1 MSRHPSLALI
11 LAALFQ
17 GCSATSESVIE
28 DAADALGGAEAIA
41 AANTLV
47 LEGTGQTYRLHQQL
61 SPDADLPVYE
71 LHEYRREVDL
81 QNKRWRVDQVRTGHF
96 ISSSPVNRQPLS
108 QAVDGGVAY
117 DVRVDGSAARLN
129 AQTARDRH
137 AEFYHHPLPLLK
149 AALEGG
155 TTLGEV
161 REEAGG
167 HAVDITPVGGPRL
180 TLHVDEAGIPTRIE
194 STGYNPMLGDVVIAT
209 SFSDWE
215 ESGDLTLPRT
225 ISQTLDKYRNGD
237 FTVSNEVNGDIR
249 DLAAPDDVASAPD
262 PVPPPTEVTSERLAA
277 GVWYLR
283 AGYNSTLIEFPSFGV
298 LVEAPR
304 NDQHTLAVIEKA
316 REILDEKPLQ
326 YVINTH
332 FHSDHSGGIRAA
344 VAEGLTVITHELHRA
359 FFEEVVARPHTVI
372 QDHLAQNPRP
382 LSIETVSG
390 DGPYEMTE
398 GNRTLVIH
406 RLKNS
411 THADGMLLVYL
422 PQERIMI
429 EGDPFTPGRQA
440 PPREANLL
448 EQVRALG
455 LRIDRFAPIHGD
467 VATFAELV
475 ETVRAIG
482 G

>member
-1 MSRHPSLALI
+1 MSRHPRLALI

-96 ISSSPVNRQPLS
+96 ISSNPVNRQPLS

-117 DVRVDGSAARLN
+117 DVRADGSTARLA

-180 TLHVDEAGIPTRIE
+180 TLHIDEAGIPTRIE

-215 ESGDLTLPRT
+215 ESGELTLPRT
-225 ISQTLDKYRNGD
+225 ISQRLDKYRNGD
-237 FTVSNEVNGDIR
+237 FTVSNEVNGDIQ
-249 DLAAPDDVASAPD
+249 DLAAPDDVALAPD

-316 REILDEKPLQ
+316 REILGEKPLQ

-359 FFEEVVARPHTVI
+359 YFEEVVARPHTVI

-390 DGPYEMTE
+390 DGPYELTE

-411 THADGMLLVYL
+411 THADGMLVVYL
-422 PQERIMI
+422 PRERIMI
-429 EGDPFTPGRQA
+429 EGDPFTPGRRA

-448 EQVRALG
+448 EQVQALG
-455 LRIDRFAPIHGD
+455 LRIDRFAPVHGN

-475 ETVRAIG
+475 ETVRATG

>member
-1 MSRHPSLALI
+1 MCI
-11 LAALFQ
+11 
-17 GCSATSESVIE
+17 
-28 DAADALGGAEAIA
+28 
-41 AANTLV
+41 
-47 LEGTGQTYRLHQQL
+47 
-61 SPDADLPVYE
+61 
-71 LHEYRREVDL
+71 
-81 QNKRWRVDQVRTGHF
+81 
-96 ISSSPVNRQPLS
+96 
-108 QAVDGGVAY
+108 
-117 DVRVDGSAARLN
+117 
-129 AQTARDRH
+129 RDR
-137 AEFYHHPLPLLK
+137 
-149 AALEGG
+149 
-155 TTLGEV
+155 
-161 REEAGG
+161 
-167 HAVDITPVGGPRL
+167 
-180 TLHVDEAGIPTRIE
+180 
-194 STGYNPMLGDVVIAT
+194 
-209 SFSDWE
+209 
-215 ESGDLTLPRT
+215 
-225 ISQTLDKYRNGD
+225 
-237 FTVSNEVNGDIR
+237 
-249 DLAAPDDVASAPD
+249 
-262 PVPPPTEVTSERLAA
+262 
-277 GVWYLR
+277 
-283 AGYNSTLIEFPSFGV
+283 
-298 LVEAPR
+298 
-304 NDQHTLAVIEKA
+304 
-316 REILDEKPLQ
+316 Q